1 MAITPEQFRDMCQ
14 PLFNLKAHIT
24 RIERQLAEAQAERD
38 KALAENVRL
47 RAALRA
53 ISQLE
58 DVNSDEA
65 PLAAHIALSGGPD
78 DD

>member
-24 RIERQLAEAQAERD
+24 RIERQLAEAQSERD

-47 RAALRA
+47 RAALGWYVGRSAESIMMFGSERA
-53 ISQLE
+53 A
-58 DVNSDEA
+58 D
-65 PLAAHIALSGGPD
+65 ALKGAGD
-78 DD
+78 D